1 MRVLLDTNIII
12 YRENKKMTNYSI
24 GHLFR
29 WLDKL
34 KYDKLI
40 HPLTKK
46 EIAEYQYADP
56 AEAMTLKLDA
66 YQELKTQA
74 PMAEQVAALA
84 TTTDKNENDRIDTAL
99 LNEVFQGRVDLLITE
114 DKRLRRKAELLG
126 LGHRVLSI
134 NAFLTVATSENPDL
148 IEYKAL
154 AVQKVTIG
162 TLDVRNEFFDSLR
175 NAYVGFNAWFCR
187 KCDDDAYICR
197 DDTGQILG
205 FLYLKTE
212 NADENY
218 YDITPRFQPKK
229 RLKVGT
235 FKVVATGFRLGE
247 RFIKIILDNAIER
260 NVDEVYVTLFE
271 DRTELETLATLLSRW
286 GFENYGTKASTGETV
301 LTKQMRQYFPD
312 LSPRQNFPNLV
323 YGMQKFILPILPQ
336 YHTSLLP
343 DSILRNENESD
354 FLAKT
359 PYRYALQKVYISFA
373 PERNIHPGDIVVFYR
388 NGVQGNAGHTA
399 VLTSVAIVE
408 EAISGFASR
417 EEYMGHVQNRSVF
430 TNDELER
437 FWRQH
442 GSNQIVLKFIFVKSL
457 VKRPILKFLWDT
469 DIIAFPNGPR
479 PFTRIS
485 DEQFNMILSEAQ
497 TDLSCYWR

>member
-46 EIAEYQYADP
+46 EIAMYQYADP

-74 PMAEQVAALA
+74 PMAEQVAAFSA
-84 TTTDKNENDRIDTAL
+84 TTDKSENDRIDTAL
-99 LNEVFQGRVDLLITE
+99 LNEVYQGRVDLLITE
-114 DKRLRRKAELLG
+114 DKRLRRKAVLLG
-126 LGHRVLSI
+126 LGHKVLSI
-134 NAFLTVATSENPDL
+134 NAFLTAATNENPNL

-162 TLDVRNEFFDSLR
+162 TLDVHNEFFDSLR
-175 NAYVGFNAWFCR
+175 NAYVGFDTWFSR
-187 KCDDDAYICR
+187 KCDEDAYICR
-197 DDTGQILG
+197 DDTGQLLG

-212 NADENY
+212 SAAENY
-218 YDITPRFQPKK
+218 SDITPHFQPKK
-229 RLKVGT
+229 RLKIGT

-247 RFIKIILDNAIER
+247 RFIKIILDNAVEQ
-260 NVDEVYVTLFE
+260 NADEIYVTLFKN
-271 DRTELETLATLLSRW
+271 RLELETLATLLSRW
-286 GFENYGTKASTGETV
+286 GFENYGMKTSTGERV
-301 LTKQMRQYFPD
+301 LTKQMKQYLPE
-312 LSPRQNFPNLV
+312 LSPRQNFPNLI
-323 YGMQKFILPILPQ
+323 YGVQKFILPILPQ

-343 DSILRNENESD
+343 DSILRNENEND

-373 PERNIHPGDIVVFYR
+373 PERNIRPGDVVVFYR

-408 EAISGFASR
+408 EAISDFASK

-430 TNDELER
+430 TNDELEQ

-442 GSNQIVLKFIFVKSL
+442 RGNQIVLKFVFMKSF

-469 DIIAFPNGPR
+469 EIISFPGGPR

-497 TDLSCYWR
+497 TDLSRYWR

>member
-12 YRENKKMTNYSI
+12 YRENKKMTNYSV

-46 EIAEYQYADP
+46 EIAAYQYADP

-74 PMAEQVAALA
+74 PMAKQVVAFAS
-84 TTTDKNENDRIDTAL
+84 TIDKNENDRIDTAL
-99 LNEVFQGRVDLLITE
+99 LNEVFQERVDLLITE
-114 DKRLRRKAELLG
+114 DKRLRKKAEG
-126 LGHRVLSI
+126 LGIGNKVLSI
-134 NAFLTVATSENPDL
+134 NAFLTIVTNENPDL

-162 TLDVRNEFFDSLR
+162 TLDICNEFFDSLR
-175 NAYVGFNAWFCR
+175 NAYSGFDAWISR
-187 KCDDDAYICR
+187 KCDEDAYICR
-197 DDTGQILG
+197 DDADNLLG
-205 FLYLKTE
+205 FLYLKKE
-212 NADENY
+212 NEDENY
-218 YDITPRFQPKK
+218 FDILPRFRPKK
-229 RLKVGT
+229 RLKIGT
-235 FKVVATGFRLGE
+235 FKVDATGFRLGE
-247 RFIKIILDNAIER
+247 RFVKIILDNAIEQ

-271 DRTELETLATLLSRW
+271 DRPELEALAALLSRW
-286 GFENYGTKASTGETV
+286 GFEKYGKKISTGETV
-301 LTKQMRQYFPD
+301 LIKQMRQYLPE

-323 YGMQKFILPILPQ
+323 YDVQKFILPILPQ

-343 DSILRNENESD
+343 DSILRNENENN
-354 FLAKT
+354 FLEKT

-373 PERNIHPGDIVVFYR
+373 PERNIRPGDIVVFYR
-388 NGVQGNAGHTA
+388 NGVQGNAGHTG

-408 EAISGFASR
+408 EAITDFASKD
-417 EEYMGHVQNRSVF
+417 EFMAQVQNRSVF
-430 TNDELER
+430 TNDELEQ
-437 FWRQH
+437 FWRKH
-442 GSNQIVLKFIFVKSL
+442 GRNQIVLKFIFVKSFK
-457 VKRPILKFLWDT
+457 KRPILSFLWEA
-469 DIIAFPNGPR
+469 DIIAFSKGPR

-485 DEQFNMILSEAQ
+485 DDQFNMILSEAQ
-497 TDLSCYWR
+497 TDLSRYWR